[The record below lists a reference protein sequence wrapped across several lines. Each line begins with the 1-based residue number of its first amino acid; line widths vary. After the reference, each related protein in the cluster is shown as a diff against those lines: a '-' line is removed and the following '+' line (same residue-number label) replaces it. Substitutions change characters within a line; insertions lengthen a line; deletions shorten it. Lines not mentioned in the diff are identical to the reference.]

1 MAHWGA
7 FVESKNQLNN
17 IFFNLNKEAFMLAFI
32 IAIGKFILI
41 VGGILVAIA
50 AFLGGGGSDPHDD
63 TGWSE

>member
-1 MAHWGA
+1 
-7 FVESKNQLNN
+7 
-17 IFFNLNKEAFMLAFI
+17 MLAFI

-50 AFLGGGGSDPHDD
+50 AFLGGGGVDPHDD